1 MIQIKPLSNVNTELN
16 RVISERFDGVLN
28 QKMGFI
34 EMPVELSYTLF
45 DRKLGVEVLGGFST
59 LFLNQNEIFLR
70 TDGLNT
76 KIGTANNLND
86 IHFSTNFGIGV
97 RYKLFANFDARIEP
111 TFKYQL
117 NTFSTGSTD
126 FRPYIFGVYSGVSY
140 RF

>member
-1 MIQIKPLSNVNTELN
+1 
-16 RVISERFDGVLN
+16 
-28 QKMGFI
+28 MGFI
-34 EMPVELSYTLF
+34 EMPFELSYTLLN
-45 DRKLGVEVLGGFST
+45 RKLGVEVLGGFST
-59 LFLNQNEIFLR
+59 LFLNKNEIFLR

-86 IHFSTNFGIGV
+86 IHFSTNLGIGIQ
-97 RYKLFANFDARIEP
+97 YKLFKNFDARLEP

-117 NTFSTGSTD
+117 NTFSNGSNE